1 MKVEGGGGSGE
12 GRGVLVKHTGSAREG
27 LDVLSQSSALTLH
40 SAPFPHKTEKSLAR
54 QVNMLTART
63 L

>member
-12 GRGVLVKHTGSAREG
+12 GRGGVVKHTGSAREG
-27 LDVLSQSSALTLH
+27 LDVLFQSSALTLH
-40 SAPFPHKTEKSLAR
+40 SAQLPLKTENSLAR
-54 QVNMLTART
+54 QVNKLTART